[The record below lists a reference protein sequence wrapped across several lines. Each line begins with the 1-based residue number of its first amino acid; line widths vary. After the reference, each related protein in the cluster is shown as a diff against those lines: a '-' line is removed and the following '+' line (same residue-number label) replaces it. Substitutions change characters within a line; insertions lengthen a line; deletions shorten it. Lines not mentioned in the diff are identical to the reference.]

1 VAVLLLIESL
11 KDDQIFDENEVNR
24 LNEVINT
31 NLESSKI

>member
-1 VAVLLLIESL
+1 MAVLLLIESL